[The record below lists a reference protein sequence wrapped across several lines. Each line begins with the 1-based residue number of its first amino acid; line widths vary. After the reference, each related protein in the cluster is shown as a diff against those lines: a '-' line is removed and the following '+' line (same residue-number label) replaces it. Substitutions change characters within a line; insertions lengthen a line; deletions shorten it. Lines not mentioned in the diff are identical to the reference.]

1 MNDAAAAIWGSRIS
15 YYTAGQGFYAGESG
29 WAGAPGETMNAEC
42 RIAVGGV
49 VLILPLA
56 GGGAWRRWVVMRV
69 VTTPQSAADSR
80 GTRQSS
86 PEASLLSS
94 AIWPEK
100 ASLPAEVSAYQRTMC
115 RLESDSR
122 FSTVA

>member
-29 WAGAPGETMNAEC
+29 WAGAPGETMNAELLS
-42 RIAVGGV
+42 VG

-69 VTTPQSAADSR
+69 VATPTVSY
-80 GTRQSS
+80 RQ
-86 PEASLLSS
+86 PGGLVRA
-94 AIWPEK
+94 
-100 ASLPAEVSAYQRTMC
+100 VR
-115 RLESDSR
+115 RR
-122 FSTVA
+122 VF

>member
-1 MNDAAAAIWGSRIS
+1 MGRRTGRDDERRMPNCCRWG
-15 YYTAGQGFYAGESG
+15 A
-29 WAGAPGETMNAEC
+29 
-42 RIAVGGV
+42 
-49 VLILPLA
+49 LILPLA

-69 VTTPQSAADSR
+69 VTPHSQLPTAV

>member
-1 MNDAAAAIWGSRIS
+1 MGRRTGRDDERRMPNCCRWG
-15 YYTAGQGFYAGESG
+15 
-29 WAGAPGETMNAEC
+29 
-42 RIAVGGV
+42 

-69 VTTPQSAADSR
+69 VTTPTVSSTAV

>member
-1 MNDAAAAIWGSRIS
+1 MGRRTGRDDERRMPNCCRWGCSSSRWREV
-15 YYTAGQGFYAGESG
+15 ARG
-29 WAGAPGETMNAEC
+29 
-42 RIAVGGV
+42 
-49 VLILPLA
+49 A
-56 GGGAWRRWVVMRV
+56 GGWSCGWWPP
-69 VTTPQSAADSR
+69 PQSATDSR
-80 GTRQSS
+80 GGGTRQSS

>member
-1 MNDAAAAIWGSRIS
+1 MGRRTGRDDERRMTNCCRWGRGHPP
-15 YYTAGQGFYAGESG
+15 AGGR
-29 WAGAPGETMNAEC
+29 WRVAP
-42 RIAVGGV
+42 VGGH
-49 VLILPLA
+49 A
-56 GGGAWRRWVVMRV
+56 GGDHPTVSSTAV
-69 VTTPQSAADSR
+69 

>member
-1 MNDAAAAIWGSRIS
+1 MGRCTGRDDERRMPNCCRWG
-15 YYTAGQGFYAGESG
+15 
-29 WAGAPGETMNAEC
+29 
-42 RIAVGGV
+42 

-56 GGGAWRRWVVMRV
+56 EGGAWRRWWSCGWWPPHSQLPTAV
-69 VTTPQSAADSR
+69 

-100 ASLPAEVSAYQRTMC
+100 ASLPAEVSAYQRTLC